1 MKATKSI
8 EPRKTVLSKA
18 EQKRSNAELSE
29 FNVCMFRKKTK
40 KTLNKCYFRLKS
52 SSSFSC

>member
-40 KTLNKCYFRLKS
+40 KNIKQMLL
-52 SSSFSC
+52 